1 MATSLSILPLNY
13 DIPFIIKK
21 AGVVNHYGYE
31 TLEDGIHFKYQ
42 VSDYEKVQAVISAY
56 PVDYLAVIRPIIIE
70 SLVSKR
76 QEVVLNFSF
85 NGIKQPLDQITQTNL
100 AGAAI
105 GLQRNESI
113 LQFDWHLGGGKFIT
127 LPRVVIFAM
136 ADMAFVYLQAA
147 FTRQRELT
155 EQVMA
160 ADDIFDLAA
169 IDINTGW
176 PDQT

>member
-31 TLEDGIHFKYQ
+31 SLEDGIHFKYQ
-42 VSDYEKVQAVISAY
+42 VSDYEKVQAVITAY
-56 PVDYLAVIRPIIIE
+56 PVDYLSVIRPIIIE
-70 SLVSKR
+70 SLVNKR

-85 NGIKQPLDQITQTNL
+85 NGIKQPLDQIT
-100 AGAAI
+100 
-105 GLQRNESI
+105 
-113 LQFDWHLGGGKFIT
+113 

-136 ADMAFVYLQAA
+136 ADLAFIYLQAA

-155 EQVMA
+155 DMVMA
-160 ADDIFDLAA
+160 AEDIFDLAA